1 MGGETVMSD
10 DIKYLTTREVE
21 ALTGIKKQ
29 TLVNNRSKKKGM
41 PYSKVGRSV
50 RYNQKDVLAY
60 MEEHKI
66 LCQ

>member
-1 MGGETVMSD
+1 MVGEIVMND

-29 TLVNNRSKKKGM
+29 TLVNNRSKKKGI
-41 PYSKVGRSV
+41 PYSKVGKSI
-50 RYNQKDVLAY
+50 RYNINDVLKY